1 MYRGSG
7 NVPMGSALSRMRSM
21 DMEGEYIRNDHILR
35 DSMQIEEGDQN
46 FDSLTVES
54 AKNLGN
60 N

>member
-1 MYRGSG
+1 
-7 NVPMGSALSRMRSM
+7 MGSALSRMRSM
-21 DMEGEYIRNDHILR
+21 DMEGEYIRNDYILR